1 MKKIVFCCLFALS
14 TIGAWAQ
21 PEPPKG
27 QPRFDPAK
35 FQQMVEESLTK
46 AAELT
51 ADEAKAFFPLYTEMR
66 KKQREMGKQM
76 HEIKKQKPTS
86 EKAYQETV
94 ERVKRLQVEMAE
106 LEEEYYKRFFTVLS
120 AEKVFKVLKAD
131 DDFHRRMVQ
140 RSQGNRQGKGGNH
153 GKNPGGKRPQK
164 AE

>member
-1 MKKIVFCCLFALS
+1 MIKRILFCCLFALS

-66 KKQREMGKQM
+66 KKQREMGRQI
-76 HEIKKQKPTS
+76 HDLKKNAPQGDC
-86 EKAYQETV
+86 KACAETITKI
-94 ERVKRLQVEMAE
+94 KRLQVEMAE
-106 LEEEYYKRFFTVLS
+106 LEESYYQRFLKTLP
-120 AEKVFKVLKAD
+120 AAKVFKVMKAE

-140 RSQGNRQGKGGNH
+140 GQRQGK
-153 GKNPGGKRPQK
+153 RPEGQPRGQR
-164 AE
+164 